1 MSGQSL
7 TKLMCTSGK
16 AYQVDV
22 RDAEEVE
29 KAITSQVK
37 EFNDRLDIFVANAGI
52 PWVSSPVCLDE
63 AWLWWLFRYATS
75 TPSVVAC

>member
-1 MSGQSL
+1 
-7 TKLMCTSGK
+7 MCASGK

-22 RDAEEVE
+22 RDAEQVE

-52 PWVSSPVCLDE
+52 PWVSAPVRLDE
-63 AWLWWLFRYATS
+63 
-75 TPSVVAC
+75 V

>member
-1 MSGQSL
+1 MSVHSL
-7 TKLMCTSGK
+7 TELMCASGK

-22 RDAEEVE
+22 RDAEQVE

-52 PWVSSPVCLDE
+52 PWVSAPVRLDE
-63 AWLWWLFRYATS
+63 
-75 TPSVVAC
+75 V